1 MARNK
6 TDSSDRTASTAYLRY
21 LRLAPRKVR
30 LVADSVRGKQVETA
44 LAQLRYT
51 PKAAARPVAKLIR
64 SAIANAEQAA
74 KGAGL
79 DVDRLYVKTIMVDQ
93 GPTLRRFMPRAMGRA
108 TRINKKTSHVTVE
121 LGEMR

>member
-1 MARNK
+1 MARK
-6 TDSSDRTASTAYLRY
+6 TTTTDPTASTAHLRY

-30 LVADSVRGKQVETA
+30 VIADTVRGKQVEAA
-44 LAQLRYT
+44 LAQLKWT

-64 SAIANAEQAA
+64 SAIANAEQKA
-74 KGAGL
+74 KGNL
-79 DVDRLYVKTIMVDQ
+79 DIDRLYVKTIMVDQ
-93 GPTLRRFMPRAMGRA
+93 GPTMRRFMPRAMGRA

>member
-1 MARNK
+1 MARK
-6 TDSSDRTASTAYLRY
+6 MTVTDPTASTAHLRH

-30 LVADSVRGKQVETA
+30 VIADTVRGKQVEAA
-44 LAQLRYT
+44 LAQLRWT

-64 SAIANAEQAA
+64 SAIANAELKA
-74 KGAGL
+74 KGAL
-79 DVDRLYVKTIMVDQ
+79 DIDRLYVKTIMVDQ
-93 GPTLRRFMPRAMGRA
+93 GPTMRRFMPRAMGRA